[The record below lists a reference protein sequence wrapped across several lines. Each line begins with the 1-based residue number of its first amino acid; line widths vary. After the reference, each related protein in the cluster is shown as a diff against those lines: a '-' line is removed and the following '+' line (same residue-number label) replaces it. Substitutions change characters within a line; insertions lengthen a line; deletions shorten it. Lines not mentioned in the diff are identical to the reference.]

1 MPSPI
6 CMTWHSMWLSLVLAY
21 QLAVRG
27 SYDGRAAGMFSES
40 AMAEPRDGVGKAVM
54 AGTNKA

>member
-1 MPSPI
+1 
-6 CMTWHSMWLSLVLAY
+6 MTWHSMWLSLVLAY

-27 SYDGRAAGMFSES
+27 SYDGRAAGMFGES